1 MTALEMKEEFLTR
14 YDAAT
19 SLAAP
24 GWEDSEISKFL
35 NISQLEIVRELW
47 INKSFE
53 LLHGLIDE
61 HEDTPS
67 TASVYSNYLYAI
79 GLPEDFL
86 YYIKSYSLLYIK
98 GATTNPFNR
107 IIPYLIENENISKA
121 VSRQFITDAN
131 NRTIFRNP
139 KAYITGVA
147 SSSALYT
154 IISSIHIIERTI
166 VEYVR
171 KPIEI
176 DIENETDTDLNI
188 DLHDL
193 VVDKAV
199 KVALESIMQSKVQ
212 QQG

>member
-47 INKSFE
+47 MNKSFE

-61 HEDTPS
+61 YEDTPN
-67 TASVYSNYLYAI
+67 TASGYSNYLYAI

-86 YYIKSYSLLYIK
+86 YYIKSYSLLSIE
-98 GATTNPFNR
+98 GTATT
-107 IIPYLIENENISKA
+107 PYLIENENISKA
-121 VSRQFITDAN
+121 VSRQFIADAN

-147 SSSALYT
+147 SSSALYI
-154 IISSIHIIERTI
+154 IISSIHIIEKTI

>member
-35 NISQLEIVRELW
+35 NIAQLEIVRELW
-47 INKSFE
+47 MNKSFE
-53 LLHGLIDE
+53 LIYNLVDE
-61 HEDTPS
+61 DMTS
-67 TASVYSNYLYAI
+67 DIYSDNYITVLYKRA
-79 GLPEDFL
+79 LPEDFL
-86 YYIKSYSLLYIK
+86 YYIKSTSVIFLSP
-98 GATTNPFNR
+98 NPSSFA
-107 IIPYLIENENISKA
+107 IENENISKA
-121 VSRQFITDAN
+121 VSRQFIADAT

-139 KAYITGVA
+139 KAYISGTE
-147 SSSALYT
+147 SSGTLNVIY
-154 IISSIHIIERTI
+154 SSIQEPSAISI
-166 VEYVR
+166 EYVR

-176 DIENETDTDLNI
+176 DIDNSTDTDLNI

-193 VVDKAV
+193 VVNKAV